1 VADSADS
8 DSEST
13 NLPADD
19 FYEGVEEEVELSPKE
34 IHDAI
39 LNGELVAFG
48 EDDNDRAGLPKEPNY
63 EEVEDEKDGSSL
75 ERLDE
80 VVSAQI
86 QSEKRRRVCNSVCV
100 LLWWPQSLPR
110 PCWLWILVWYWHPL
124 VAR

>member
-1 VADSADS
+1 MANNADN

-13 NLPADD
+13 DLPADD
-19 FYEGVEEEVELSPKE
+19 FYEGVEKEVELSPKE

-48 EDDNDRAGLPKEPNY
+48 EDDNDRAGLPKEPNH
-63 EEVEDEKDGSSL
+63 EEVEDEQDESSL

-86 QSEKRRRVCNSVCV
+86 QSEKRRWVYNSVCV

-110 PCWLWILVWYWHPL
+110 LCWLRMLIWYWHPL